1 MKRFITFL
9 ASIIIIVALAIPSFS
24 QTQPKPEAKP
34 ATAKSDSAKK
44 AEKKEKKAEKKEKKA
59 EKKEK
64 KEKKEEKKHEAK

>member
-24 QTQPKPEAKP
+24 QTQPKPAAKP
-34 ATAKSDSAKK
+34 TTAKSDSV
-44 AEKKEKKAEKKEKKA
+44 KKA

-64 KEKKEEKKHEAK
+64 KEKKTAEKKEKKEKKAEKKAETK

>member
-34 ATAKSDSAKK
+34 TTVKSDSV
-44 AEKKEKKAEKKEKKA
+44 KKA

-64 KEKKEEKKHEAK
+64 KEKKAAEKKEKKEKKAEKKAETK